1 MQHDAQPSLSR
12 SAANEIQYWQTH
24 INAIGPE
31 RGAVESADLQKKH
44 LPEVSLG
51 YAIGKITGA
60 KSLWNLSFYF
70 KIVHQ
75 FKNQGPTLASTLAS
89 PPGPLPIWGT
99 PKFPPPLGLVIKTD
113 ILWGNRDFFFPFAKN
128 RSTRF
133 KSPYGSFFFKAKPI
147 LPQLK
152 QDKHSLDL
160 HSLLQNSSFPTWERI
175 MTVQFIALFS
185 PPFWWYFQ
193 KKKNIAEADGP
204 PSSATPKVRFTFQ
217 KETPPGTAPS
227 SQHLLLWCVYL
238 FKTVFAC
245 AKMSPH

>member
-1 MQHDAQPSLSR
+1 MQHDVQPSLSR

-31 RGAVESADLQKKH
+31 RGGLGSADLQKKH
-44 LPEVSLG
+44 LLEASLG
-51 YAIGKITGA
+51 YATGKITEEISA
-60 KSLWNLSFYF
+60 KRLWDLSFYF
-70 KIVHQ
+70 KIVRH
-75 FKNQGPTLASTLAS
+75 FKNQQPSLIPTHTS
-89 PPGPLPIWGT
+89 PPVPLPIWGT
-99 PKFPPPLGLVIKTD
+99 PKSYPQGLVTKTD

-133 KSPYGSFFFKAKPI
+133 KSPYGRCFLKAKPI

-160 HSLLQNSSFPTWERI
+160 HSLLQNSSFQTWEGI

-193 KKKNIAEADGP
+193 KKKYHRTRW
-204 PSSATPKVRFTFQ
+204 ATFLRNTQ
-217 KETPPGTAPS
+217 S
-227 SQHLLLWCVYL
+227 
-238 FKTVFAC
+238 
-245 AKMSPH
+245 

>member
-75 FKNQGPTLASTLAS
+75 FKNQGPTLASTHAS

-99 PKFPPPLGLVIKTD
+99 LKFPPPLGLVIKTD

-133 KSPYGSFFFKAKPI
+133 KSPYGRFFFLKQNLFCLSLSRTSTALIYTHYSRI
-147 LPQLK
+147 LPFR
-152 QDKHSLDL
+152 H
-160 HSLLQNSSFPTWERI
+160 ERRSW
-175 MTVQFIALFS
+175 LFS
-185 PPFWWYFQ
+185 
-193 KKKNIAEADGP
+193 
-204 PSSATPKVRFTFQ
+204 S
-217 KETPPGTAPS
+217 
-227 SQHLLLWCVYL
+227 
-238 FKTVFAC
+238 
-245 AKMSPH
+245 